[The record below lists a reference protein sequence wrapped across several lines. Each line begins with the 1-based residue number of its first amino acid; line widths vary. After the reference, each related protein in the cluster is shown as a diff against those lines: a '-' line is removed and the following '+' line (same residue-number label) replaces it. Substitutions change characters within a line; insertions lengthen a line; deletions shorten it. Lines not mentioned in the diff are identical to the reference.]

1 MSTFAPWAVSPEE
14 SPGQSG
20 WSARHRI
27 PAIVGSLL
35 LVAVTMLL
43 GERNWYLPRWLSWLP
58 KPPGPAGLEG
68 AEAAPE
74 PSPAA
79 PDTGLVPAGPGR

>member
-27 PAIVGSLL
+27 PAIVGWLS

-58 KPPGPAGLEG
+58 KPAGPSGPARPGG
-68 AEAAPE
+68 VPSE
-74 PSPAA
+74 PSPARPFA
-79 PDTGLVPAGPGR
+79 ATRR